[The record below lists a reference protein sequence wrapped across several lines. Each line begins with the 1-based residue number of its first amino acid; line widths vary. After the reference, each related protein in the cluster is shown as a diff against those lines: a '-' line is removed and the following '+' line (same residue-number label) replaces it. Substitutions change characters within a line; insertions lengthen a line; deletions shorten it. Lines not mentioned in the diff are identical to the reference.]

1 MSEARQEQPPAPSG
15 TDDVA
20 APATED
26 IVLRVSDL
34 AKTFR
39 LGFFRKRVDAV
50 RGVSFRVRRGEIF
63 GVLGPNGA
71 GKTTTLKV
79 LVGLIFPTSGS
90 AEIFG
95 APAPSPQA
103 ARRMGFLPES
113 PYFYEYLKPTEF
125 LDFYARLF
133 GMPRDVRRKRAREL
147 LERVGLA
154 HALDRPLRKYS
165 KGMLQRVGLAQAL
178 INDPELLILDEPM
191 TGLDPIGRKEV
202 RDLIVEENR
211 RGKTI
216 VFSSHILSDVEML
229 CHRVAIIHRGKVVDE
244 GPLTRLLR
252 PEIRRVEIDLA
263 GLPAGTVE
271 SLREGAVEVVVREQ
285 GVVTVVVEG
294 EALVGPLLGKALAAG
309 GQVLA
314 VTRRRETLEDLFV
327 RRALEGVS

>member
-1 MSEARQEQPPAPSG
+1 MSEAPSATPKPRPG
-15 TDDVA
+15 GADDLVMK
-20 APATED
+20 
-26 IVLRVSDL
+26 VFDL

-39 LGFFRKRVDAV
+39 LGFFRKRIDAV
-50 RGVSFRVRRGEIF
+50 RGVSFHVRRGEIF

-79 LVGLIFPTSGS
+79 VVGLIFPTSGS
-90 AEIFG
+90 AEVFG
-95 APAPSPQA
+95 MPAPSARA
-103 ARRMGFLPES
+103 ARRIGFLPES

-133 GMPRDVRRKRAREL
+133 GMPRDQRRKRARDL
-147 LERVGLA
+147 LGRVGLA
-154 HALDRPLRKYS
+154 HALDRPLRKFS

-202 RDLIVEENR
+202 RDLILEENR

-229 CHRVAIIHRGKVVDE
+229 CHRVAIIHKGKVVDE

-252 PEIRRVEIDLA
+252 PEIRRVEVDLCEVTSE
-263 GLPAGTVE
+263 TVE
-271 SLREGAVEVVVREQ
+271 SLRQGAVDVIARDQ
-285 GVVTVVVEG
+285 GMVTVVVEG
-294 EALVGPLLGKALAAG
+294 ESLVGPLLTKALAAG
-309 GQVLA
+309 AQVVA
-314 VTRRRETLEDLFV
+314 VTPRRETLEDLFV
-327 RRALEGVS
+327 RRALEGGD